1 MKRMLLIPLV
11 LIAALVVA
19 GGAGADTRN
28 VQITKSGFT
37 AANITVQLG
46 DTVTWKNTDTATH
59 QVVADNGS
67 FASAVLKS
75 GETYSV
81 TFTSNGRTGY
91 HDEFAKSHKGSVT
104 VTGAPASLTLNP
116 SATTIVYGDTVTLS
130 GQTSGQITNEPVTL
144 TSQPTGKGTQSVATA
159 ITSTAGNFSFDV
171 TPSIQTSYQ
180 AHWRTGNS
188 PNVSVNV
195 APRVGFGRIGSRF
208 NVKVTSDLAY
218 GGNYVWVQ
226 RKGPFGGSWTNAKRV
241 FLSDSSRASFT
252 MRLPKGRSY
261 LRAYLP
267 QAQAGPGY
275 LQGLSRTILVARR

>member
-1 MKRMLLIPLV
+1 MKRMLLVLLV

-37 AANITVQLG
+37 AANVTVQLG

-67 FASAVLKS
+67 FASAVLKT

-81 TFTSNGRTGY
+81 TFTSNGRTAY
-91 HDEFAKSHKGSVT
+91 HDEFAKSHRGSVT

-116 SATTIVYGDTVTLS
+116 SATTIVYGDTVTLT

-144 TSQPTGKGTQSVATA
+144 TSQPAGKGTQSVATTT
-159 ITSTAGNFSFDV
+159 TSTAGNFSFDV

-188 PNVSVNV
+188 PNISVNV
-195 APRVGFGRIGSRF
+195 APRVGFGRIGTRY
-208 NVKVTSDLAY
+208 NVKVSSDLAY

-226 RKGPFGGSWTNAKRV
+226 RKGQFGGSWTNAKRV
-241 FLSDSSRASFT
+241 FLNDSSRATF
-252 MRLPKGRSY
+252 MLRIPKGRSQ
-261 LRAYLP
+261 LRVFLP
-267 QAQAGPGY
+267 QSQAGPGY
-275 LQGLSRTILVARR
+275 LQGLSRTILVTRR